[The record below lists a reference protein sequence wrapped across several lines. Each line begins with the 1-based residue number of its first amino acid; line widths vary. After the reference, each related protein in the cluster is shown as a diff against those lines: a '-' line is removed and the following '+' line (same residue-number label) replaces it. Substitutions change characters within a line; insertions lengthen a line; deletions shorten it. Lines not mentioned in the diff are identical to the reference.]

1 VTPERPVKRPPCY
14 TGAVRRLIINA
25 DDFGLTSG
33 VNRAIVE
40 GNQRG
45 TITSATLMATGPA
58 FDEAVELA
66 QSCPSL
72 SVGCHIVLVDGA
84 PVLDASQIPSLIDGD
99 SPDPA
104 HFRQAWGSFARAAL
118 SGRLAP
124 QEIEAEATAQI
135 RKLQSAGVVVSHVD
149 THKHAHV
156 FPAVLRP
163 LLRAAKACGVRVVRN
178 PFEPARLSL
187 LAQRPG
193 LWKRWMATRMLR
205 GFAGTLRRAVLDAG
219 MAAPDGALGVT
230 ATGALDVQLLAWII
244 ERLPEGTWELVCHP
258 GYNDTQLQAVR
269 TRLRQSRAQEL
280 ELLTSCATL
289 ELLSRNSIDL
299 ISYRQLT

>member
-1 VTPERPVKRPPCY
+1 
-14 TGAVRRLIINA
+14 VRRLIINA
-25 DDFGLTSG
+25 DDFGLTGG
-33 VNRAIVE
+33 VNRAIAE

-45 TITSATLMATGPA
+45 IITSATLIATGLA
-58 FDEAVELA
+58 FEEAVQLA
-66 QSCPSL
+66 QLCPSL
-72 SVGCHIVLVDGA
+72 SIGCHVVLVDGV
-84 PVLDASQIPSLIDGD
+84 PVLDATQIPSLIDGD
-99 SPDPA
+99 SPGQV
-104 HFRQAWGSFARAAL
+104 RLRRGWGSFACAAL

-156 FPAVLRP
+156 FPSVLRP

-205 GFAGTLRRAVLDAG
+205 GFAGTFRRAVLDAG

>member
-1 VTPERPVKRPPCY
+1 
-14 TGAVRRLIINA
+14 VRCLIINA

-33 VNRAIVE
+33 VNQAIVE
-40 GNQRG
+40 GNQHG
-45 TITSATLMATGPA
+45 TITSTTLMATGAA
-58 FDEAVELA
+58 FDDAVELA
-66 QSCPSL
+66 RSCPSL
-72 SVGCHIVLVDGA
+72 SVGCHVVLVDGA
-84 PVLDASQIPSLIDGD
+84 PVLNASQIPSLIDGD

-104 HFRQAWGSFARAAL
+104 HFRQGWGSFVRAAL
-118 SGRLAP
+118 SGRLASY
-124 QEIEAEATAQI
+124 EIEAEATAQI
-135 RKLQSAGVVVSHVD
+135 RRLQSAGIVVSHLD
-149 THKHAHV
+149 THKHAHM

-163 LLRAAKACGVRVVRN
+163 LLQAAQACGVRAVRN

-205 GFAGTLRRAVLDAG
+205 RFAGTFRRAVLDAG

-269 TRLRQSRAQEL
+269 TRLRQSRMQEL

-299 ISYRQLT
+299 ISYRQLM